1 MCLVEFITRS
11 FRRQQSDVK
20 ISLEF
25 LTPDTIPSTTICVSP
40 MLSHFYQQ
48 FSQKIQ
54 RLAAQKWV
62 VIVLV
67 LVLCVSC
74 APSEPPDIA
83 LKVNVEAGTRPGLYN
98 VSGTTNLPNQNQ
110 ITVAAIRSLRPTNQD
125 FGAEEKGTYS
135 ILDRKSV
142 EVKQGKWQ
150 TTLNLWQVA
159 PDGRL
164 QEAWQLG
171 SSQTGLLN
179 PSAEVAFVTTFD
191 PAGQHSLPKQ
201 QQVNIQALRGSLVR
215 FSAEG
220 QPYVQAAQSLQVN
233 LPTGRT
239 TPPRLT
245 AEEVNGG
252 WGKRYEISPQPSVAS
267 RISTQQFERTQTNA
281 PLSPAEFL
289 R

>member
-1 MCLVEFITRS
+1 
-11 FRRQQSDVK
+11 
-20 ISLEF
+20 
-25 LTPDTIPSTTICVSP
+25 
-40 MLSHFYQQ
+40 MLSHFCQQ
-48 FSQKIQ
+48 FFPKIQ
-54 RLAAQKWV
+54 RFAAHKWL

-67 LVLCVSC
+67 FFLCISC
-74 APSEPPDIA
+74 AATPPPDIA
-83 LKVNVEAGTRPGLYN
+83 LKVNVEAGNRSGLYN
-98 VSGTTNLPNQNQ
+98 VSGTTNLPNLSQ
-110 ITVAAIRSLRPTNQD
+110 ITVAAIRSLRPKNQA
-125 FGAEEKGTYS
+125 FGTEEKATYS
-135 ILDRKSV
+135 ILDRQIVSV
-142 EVKQGKWQ
+142 DQGKWQ
-150 TTLNLWQVA
+150 ATLNIWQVA

-171 SSQTGLLN
+171 SSQTGSFN

-191 PAGQHSLPKQ
+191 PIGQRLKPKQ
-201 QQVNIQALRGSLVR
+201 QQVNVQDLKGSLVR

-220 QPYVQAAQSLQVN
+220 LPYVQAAQSLQVN

-267 RISTQQFERTQTNA
+267 RLSPEQFKTTQTNA
-281 PLSPAEFL
+281 PLSSAEFL